1 MKPQDGE
8 CSVSMVM
15 MTDPK
20 MLTLTISEET
30 YAIIHKLMCI
40 GMDQVL
46 DNTDPQPDTETVG
59 RVLNAV
65 TMFST
70 WNPVTVEDLDQI
82 AAI

>member
-1 MKPQDGE
+1 
-8 CSVSMVM
+8 
-15 MTDPK
+15 MTDAK
-20 MLTLTISEET
+20 MVTLTISEET
-30 YAIIHKLMCI
+30 FAMIHTLACK

-65 TMFST
+65 SMFSQ
-70 WNPVTVEDLDQI
+70 WNPVTVEELAQI